1 MNNMKITITDVAE
14 EAGVS
19 EATVSRVI
27 NRKAVV
33 KDSTVE
39 RVMAAI
45 DKIGYFPQKAARNLA
60 SNKTYTIG
68 VILPEIGNE
77 FAAQILHGIEAQS
90 SKSEYS
96 LLVAS
101 RDNEKMD
108 RPLDLAL
115 GPHNTDGLVALSGC
129 ISKKEMKLFTDREF
143 PFVLLYDKSPR
154 GFPIPSIQIENRKGT
169 KNLIDHLIEVH
180 GYKNFAF
187 LRGPENSIDSK
198 QREEGLR
205 ESLNEH
211 GLSLDEE
218 LIGMGD
224 FTEEVSTAVVKK
236 WLESDKAIDVIFG
249 GSDEGAIGALM
260 ALKEQG
266 IAVPDEIAVVGF
278 DDMNHVKYLSPPLT
292 TVKSPIEKVGA
303 LGVETLIHILN
314 GEKVERQKILPTH
327 LVIRQSCGCH

>member
-1 MNNMKITITDVAE
+1 MSNKKITITDVAK

-27 NRKAVV
+27 NHKAVV
-33 KDSTVE
+33 KDSTVQ
-39 RVMAAI
+39 RVMMAI
-45 DKIGYFPQKAARNLA
+45 EKIGYFPQKAARNLA

-77 FAAQILHGIEAQS
+77 FAAQILHGIEARS

-115 GPHNTDGLVALSGC
+115 GPHNTDGLVVLSGC
-129 ISKKEMKLFTDREF
+129 ISKKEMEIFTDREF

-154 GFPIPSIQIENRKGT
+154 GFPIPSIQIENRLGT

-187 LRGPENSIDSK
+187 LRGPENNIDSK

-205 ESLNEH
+205 KSLKEH
-211 GLSLDEE
+211 GLSLDED
-218 LIGMGD
+218 LVGMGD
-224 FTEEVSTAVVKK
+224 FTEEVSNAVVKK
-236 WLESDKAIDVIFG
+236 WLESDKVIDVIFG

-260 ALKEQG
+260 ALKERG

-292 TVKSPIEKVGA
+292 TVKSPIEQVGA

-314 GEKVERQKILPTH
+314 GEQVERQKILPTH